1 MKVET
6 NGLTGIA
13 LNNQA
18 IAHRKTND
26 TEGEKKWDMA
36 FSFFGA
42 SATKEDEVQ
51 QNTGGICMY
60 VRLSIP

>member
-42 SATKEDEVQ
+42 SATKGDEV
-51 QNTGGICMY
+51 
-60 VRLSIP
+60 L